1 LMAFSTSAACRDWWR
16 GMCVSD
22 TSGSPRGAES
32 DFVEETDTMRVRPAI
47 PVVVFPVS
55 DVGDVVPVATGPSAS
70 ILDHYSRSQGSA
82 ALGDQ
87 EITRARMHRDPQ
99 RPQVPRR
106 ALAPA
111 LATGMHALPPLRMA
125 RASEACEVS
134 QCNPVLWLWDSHGV
148 ARTPPKSANGLTRG
162 GALPPLRVVPPLHPS
177 GAALMDSL
185 RRSLD
190 G

>member
-1 LMAFSTSAACRDWWR
+1 MHW
-16 GMCVSD
+16 CVC
-22 TSGSPRGAES
+22 AYA
-32 DFVEETDTMRVRPAI
+32 VRVRPAI
-47 PVVVFPVS
+47 PVVVLPVS
-55 DVGDVVPVATGPSAS
+55 NVGDVVPVATGPSAS
-70 ILDHYSRSQGSA
+70 ILDHYTRSQGSA

-87 EITRARMHRDPQ
+87 EITGVRMHRDPQ

-125 RASEACEVS
+125 RVSEACEVS
-134 QCNPVLWLWDSHGV
+134 KCNPVWLWDSHGA

-162 GALPPLRVVPPLHPS
+162 GALPPLRVVPPLQS
-177 GAALMDSL
+177 ASL

-190 G
+190 GFG